1 MISART
7 SILLLFACSAL
18 LFCRAAPPPG
28 GTAGPPA
35 PALQG
40 AAAPTPEVTIHPTP
54 VVGADTP
61 AAPAPA
67 PGPAPAPAPAELEP
81 SGALREPGF
90 FRETTAPER
99 FTVLLDTTKG
109 EIHVDVRRS
118 WAPHGA
124 DRFYNLVR
132 AGYFDGNVFFRVLDG
147 FVAQVGLHGDPK
159 VNDVFRSRT
168 IPDDPPMQSNVPG
181 MVSFATSG
189 KDTRTT
195 QFFID
200 LGDNARLDKLG
211 FAPFGRAREI
221 EIARALYSGYG
232 EGAPAGRGPMQARI
246 QREGNAYLTAEFPKL
261 DSIKRASVVDE
272 KPAR

>member
-1 MISART
+1 MSARI
-7 SILLLFACSAL
+7 SIPLLFACSAL
-18 LFCRAAPPPG
+18 GSCQAAPPPG
-28 GTAGPPA
+28 GVTAPPP

-40 AAAPTPEVTIHPTP
+40 TAAPTPPSGAVPEVTIHPTP
-54 VVGADTP
+54 VGAGDTP
-61 AAPAPA
+61 ASAAPAP
-67 PGPAPAPAPAELEP
+67 ELEP
-81 SGALREPGF
+81 SGALRERSF
-90 FRETTAPER
+90 FRETKAPER

-109 EIHVDVRRS
+109 EIHIDVRRS

-132 AGYFDGNVFFRVLDG
+132 AGYFDGNVFFRVIDG

-159 VNDVFRSRT
+159 VNEVFRSRT
-168 IPDDPPMQSNVPG
+168 IPDDPPVQSNVPG

-189 KDTRTT
+189 KNTRTT

-200 LGDNARLDKLG
+200 LADNARLDKLG

-221 EIARALYSGYG
+221 EIARALYSVYG

-246 QREGNAYLTAEFPKL
+246 QREGNAYLGAEFPKL

-272 KPAR
+272 KPTR

>member
-7 SILLLFACSAL
+7 SIPLLFACSAL
-18 LFCRAAPPPG
+18 LFCKAAPPPG

-40 AAAPTPEVTIHPTP
+40 AAAPTPASGAVPEVAIHPTP
-54 VVGADTP
+54 VGAGDAP
-61 AAPAPA
+61 AAPAA
-67 PGPAPAPAPAELEP
+67 AAAAELEP

-147 FVAQVGLHGDPK
+147 FVAQVGLHSDPK

-168 IPDDPPMQSNVPG
+168 IPDDPPVQSNVPG